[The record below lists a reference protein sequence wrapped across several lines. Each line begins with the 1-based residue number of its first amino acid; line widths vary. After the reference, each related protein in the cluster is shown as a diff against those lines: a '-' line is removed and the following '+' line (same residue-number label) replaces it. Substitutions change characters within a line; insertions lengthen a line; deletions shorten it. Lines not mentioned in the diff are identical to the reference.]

1 MLENCKPEELIKYSK
16 GTYNKEKFITEAVER
31 WELTD
36 KQLRMV
42 YLISDLSEKANGV
55 FSVSNG
61 SFRKMFE
68 KRFKMAVSRSTVIR
82 FFQLLEELGL
92 LSVHEAKRKNRK
104 QSANIFIMEP
114 LETVDEIPNETPEE
128 IPEEIPEETL
138 TETPYEIHN
147 IDSNIALNKGSN
159 TSQINNVLP
168 IVNYQ
173 ATEKS
178 LDKNQFKT
186 IMRNTCD
193 EFYTKFAP
201 TRYTKKSWFTLTN
214 KFIQETIESGRYKN
228 IPFHKIKGYVYKSLE
243 KMADHTDYKNS
254 EEYAE
259 YQEVMREL
267 HGQEV
272 IQ

>member
-1 MLENCKPEELIKYSK
+1 MENCKPGELVKYSK
-16 GTYNKEKFITEAVER
+16 GAYNKEKFITEAVER

-36 KQLRMV
+36 KQIRMV
-42 YLISDLSEKANGV
+42 YLIADLSEKANGV

-68 KRFKMAVSRSTVIR
+68 KRFKMTVSRSTVIR

-92 LSVHEAKRKNRK
+92 LKVHEAKRKNRK

-114 LETVDEIPNETPEE
+114 LETVDEIPNETPVEM
-128 IPEEIPEETL
+128 PEETL
-138 TETPYEIHN
+138 TETPDEIHN
-147 IDSNIALNKGSN
+147 IDSNIALNKDSN
-159 TSQINNVLP
+159 TSQINNVLS

-173 ATEKS
+173 ATGKT

-186 IMRNTCD
+186 IMSDACD

-201 TRYTKKSWFTLTN
+201 ARYTKKSWFTLTN
-214 KFIQETIESGRYKN
+214 KFIQETVDSGRYKN

-259 YQEVMREL
+259 YQEVMRKL

-272 IQ
+272 VQ